1 MYIILKGSSAVFAAK
16 YKLHGVKNM
25 PQESDSR
32 ETYFIVGE
40 SRTNVDNAI
49 TKIYGSFFIAFEVLP
64 ATGEVLQCDCSGT
77 LQLTNDF
84 VRRLFVGKRLEA
96 DREAIEAEVKRR
108 YYGSSKK
115 AVLVAYRDALKHFQA
130 ALAEQED

>member
-1 MYIILKGSSAVFAAK
+1 MYIIFKSSSTVFAAK
-16 YKLHGVKNM
+16 YKLHGVKKM
-25 PQESDSR
+25 PQEADSR
-32 ETYFIVGE
+32 ETYYIVGE

-64 ATGEVLQCDCSGT
+64 VTGEVLQCDCSGT
-77 LQLTNDF
+77 LPLTNDF
-84 VRRLFVGKRLEA
+84 VRRIFVGKRLEA

-108 YYGSSKK
+108 YFGSSKK

-130 ALAEQED
+130 ALTERAD

>member
-1 MYIILKGSSAVFAAK
+1 
-16 YKLHGVKNM
+16 M

>member
-1 MYIILKGSSAVFAAK
+1 MQQSS
-16 YKLHGVKNM
+16 GQ
-25 PQESDSR
+25 QES
-32 ETYFIVGE
+32 YYIVGE

-77 LQLTNDF
+77 LPLTNDF

-96 DREAIEAEVKRR
+96 DREAIEAEVKRLYYCSFKKVVLLSFR
-108 YYGSSKK
+108 YSF
-115 AVLVAYRDALKHFQA
+115 LHFEA
-130 ALAEQED
+130 ARAEEAD

>member
-1 MYIILKGSSAVFAAK
+1 MQQSS
-16 YKLHGVKNM
+16 GQ
-25 PQESDSR
+25 QES
-32 ETYFIVGE
+32 YYIVGE

-77 LQLTNDF
+77 LPLTND
-84 VRRLFVGKRLEA
+84 FVGKRLEA

-130 ALAEQED
+130 ALAEQAD